1 MVYDTNDFTE
11 KLSWEEFEIKA
22 KKLYELKCDVNKIID
37 MTIDDMI
44 LYVSEVRLIR
54 NNLYSCYKNR
64 ELYRDD
70 CVKENNRDIGHEI
83 SIRVT
88 KEIMDFCE
96 FVMEKINIRIEE
108 EKKRIEEDIKRI
120 NKLSIIITNANK
132 DKQNAI
138 NANKDKQNKDK
149 QNAINVNKD
158 KQNKDKQNKDKQND
172 IDEIL
177 IEESIQQAKKEKQE
191 IVKKELQRWVNKLE
205 NDIKIKVF
213 IPKINKLF
221 DIVTDKS
228 LNVLNFIRFIL
239 DKGLSNKYKYKNII
253 KLTDSDGNV
262 INKNTLVSELPE
274 SKSEEI
280 YYILYL

>member
-138 NANKDKQNKDK
+138 N
-149 QNAINVNKD
+149 V
-158 KQNKDKQNKDKQND
+158 NKDKQNKDKQND